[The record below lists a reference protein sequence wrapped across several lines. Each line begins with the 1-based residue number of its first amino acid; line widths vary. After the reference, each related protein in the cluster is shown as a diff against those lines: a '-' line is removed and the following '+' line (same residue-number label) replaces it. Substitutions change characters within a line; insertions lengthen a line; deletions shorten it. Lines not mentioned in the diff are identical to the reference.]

1 MVERPRKLVRQIKR
15 KFGTPDA
22 DAGFLDLHRQLTDGE
37 NVAPDHPAIAGLAGL
52 SDFIDEVAETY
63 EHYDDTVKLHI
74 RNANISSE
82 ELNQANGAL
91 AQLNNSLST
100 IMENLLSVGFSTN
113 LESEC

>member
-52 SDFIDEVAETY
+52 SDFIDEEG
-63 EHYDDTVKLHI
+63 
-74 RNANISSE
+74 
-82 ELNQANGAL
+82 ELPGRPRDGNPRFTDL
-91 AQLNNSLST
+91 PR
-100 IMENLLSVGFSTN
+100 TN
-113 LESEC
+113 HGPAADLPRGVTGTGTRLTDL